1 MPVVATA
8 GQEFE
13 IGFAAR
19 DEYNNLIDDPKALDK
34 LTVETAADDPFTWTR
49 RDGEGS
55 TKASTSSSSDG
66 SNRSNSRRNSIGVR
80 RGVGAGAGGG
90 GGGDGGGTLQVC
102 FYKPGLQTLIV
113 RLGGELVTGGA
124 IQVLVLSNDGAA
136 QVQENALSDAPLYFE
151 AVVLAFPETV
161 LAEEFESRLLS
172 DNAGASTDAGIG
184 GGSATSATNASTTTA
199 ADAAWRELVH
209 AAEIEPSFSAKR
221 IVHVKLTQQR
231 VAVYARHYISHRHFV
246 ASNHDRGNA
255 SWFGSVACTLLAYCM
270 LTIVC
275 ARINA
280 RNANLTSQARVPQG
294 AIDWDVHRIRAAKDF
309 LCTVAWLRFLQPFST
324 EGQFIVDS
332 RRL

>member
-55 TKASTSSSSDG
+55 TKASTSSSSGG
-66 SNRSNSRRNSIGVR
+66 SNMSNSRRNSTGVR
-80 RGVGAGAGGG
+80 RGAGAGGGGG

-172 DNAGASTDAGIG
+172 DNAGASTGAGIG

-246 ASNHDRGNA
+246 ASNHV
-255 SWFGSVACTLLAYCM
+255 WEMPLGSV
-270 LTIVC
+270 
-275 ARINA
+275 R
-280 RNANLTSQARVPQG
+280 
-294 AIDWDVHRIRAAKDF
+294 
-309 LCTVAWLRFLQPFST
+309 
-324 EGQFIVDS
+324 
-332 RRL
+332 